1 MWAEMV
7 SYYQDRIQ
15 HDYVPNLRAAF
26 KREDN
31 MTRSKSTIGNRF
43 IPANK
48 LTTLRKV
55 VFDAATTEHAELVN
69 CAYELR
75 TSTSAK
81 AFLQDPSV
89 EVTEKLWVEICLLAR
104 LRVGFKKFEEIT
116 SKLGSFNEVTVILL
130 PHTCVPVKP
139 PENPLNLKQ
148 TFGLLGLCI
157 GSQTLNAV
165 IRKSSVS
172 KVDRDFM
179 KVQKNKLQV
188 HAEVEMLLFLCTN
201 NPSLHAVLPYLGCS
215 KLSYF
220 LCARLL
226 QYHGSFTSRGCHGR
240 VFSQWTVPWIAE
252 LVPQQCERISQA
264 LIQLQK
270 RLRKELKAPM
280 KEYKPQQKTSVIGG
294 SSIVTDHRAEGLQ
307 RQTDIKTWRLKAE
320 QERVAQIFEGFQ
332 SLLFY
337 RATASP
343 PQNDCYKLNGIRKY
357 WRLSVA

>member
-1 MWAEMV
+1 METKAVMDAMWAEIV

-31 MTRSKSTIGNRF
+31 VTHSKITIGNHS
-43 IPANK
+43 ISANK
-48 LTTLRKV
+48 LSMLRKL
-55 VFDAATTEHAELVN
+55 VFDAAATEHAKLVN

-75 TSTSAK
+75 TSTSAEVL
-81 AFLQDPSV
+81 LQDSSV

-116 SKLGSFNEVTVILL
+116 LKLGSFNEVTIILL
-130 PHTCVPVKP
+130 PHTCLPVKP
-139 PENPLNLKQ
+139 PKNPLNLKQ
-148 TFGLLGLCI
+148 TFELLGLCVD
-157 GSQTLNAV
+157 SQTLKAV

-172 KVDRDFM
+172 QVNRDFT

-201 NPSLHAVLPYLGCS
+201 NPSLHGVLPYLGCS
-215 KLSYF
+215 KLSCF

-240 VFSQWTVPWIAE
+240 VFSQWTVPRIAG

-264 LIQLQK
+264 LTQLQK
-270 RLRKELKAPM
+270 GLKKELKAPM

-307 RQTDIKTWRLKAE
+307 RQSDIKIWRLKAE
-320 QERVAQIFEGFQ
+320 QERVAQMFK
-332 SLLFY
+332 
-337 RATASP
+337 R
-343 PQNDCYKLNGIRKY
+343 
-357 WRLSVA
+357 